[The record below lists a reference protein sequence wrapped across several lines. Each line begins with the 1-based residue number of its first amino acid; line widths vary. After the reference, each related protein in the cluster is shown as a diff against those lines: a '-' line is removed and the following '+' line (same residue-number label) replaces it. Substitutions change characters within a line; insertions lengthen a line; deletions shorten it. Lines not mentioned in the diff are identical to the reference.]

1 MVGKLDV
8 HNRETTV
15 QVRTYSLFI
24 GYMIAFYLLRMRWKS
39 CWIELKLPNPFF
51 NKRLFNS

>member
-24 GYMIAFYLLRMRWKS
+24 GYMIDFICLECVGNHVGLS
-39 CWIELKLPNPFF
+39 
-51 NKRLFNS
+51 

>member
-8 HNRETTV
+8 HNRETTG